1 VRTPRD
7 PIPLEVR
14 EQRRAGIY
22 GYVLIGLLV
31 AKLARAIEQTARVD
45 AFEHWLSLP
54 FTLGP
59 DLLVAALLGGL
70 AVGLSRIRRELIF
83 RIATWMLL
91 LPLALLLPADLLS
104 HRLTGAPLTMQRL
117 RGDEGATLADLGLL
131 GADDFALGIAGIVL
145 CVVGVWAALR
155 FLGRSPRVRRLA
167 RPRALL
173 GTALLGGA
181 LSFAGTALH
190 FDDGELAEQPV
201 VALVTSFI
209 EPQAL
214 SALALTDA
222 EWRALNRSKKVKTA
236 PPAPALPD
244 DRPHNAI
251 IFLAE
256 GIDYGHTGFAK
267 RFNGELRP
275 SDKQPLP
282 NPTPNLVRRQADH
295 GVLFDRYYA
304 NWHASIQAI
313 FSVACS
319 QFPPLQGDIVRI
331 KPRID
336 CGQLSEVARARGM
349 TAGLFH
355 GGLFSFYD
363 KLALLGRR
371 GFATELDAAELGQKS
386 KRKKHEW
393 GIDDRAVV
401 EATLKWIDSRAKDK
415 PFFALII
422 PITAHYPYWTP
433 PDFKKPFKSTTR
445 ELKFLNAVAFQD
457 HVLEQL
463 ALGLEKRGLYDD
475 TVIAWL
481 GDHGHYVGEPKR
493 ATPGLRGFYE
503 PNIHTPLVLL
513 NPKLFKHAR
522 PRVSARL
529 GSHIDL
535 MPTMLD
541 ALQLADDARHD
552 GQSLLSTHF
561 EPRRVFFGA
570 ENGKYI
576 GFIDGHEK
584 IAVEVRGKR
593 AELYDLAKDPD
604 ELNNLA
610 PARAGEVAKL
620 REDAVRFARAVQAR
634 ITAAPALSEKISVE
648 QVYDRFMDH
657 AIVSVK
663 GKDGA
668 VSSCGAGRR
677 AACGTAGA
685 VMRGH
690 AGTVQREQR
699 RCVMV
704 KVPPEGELVLDV
716 KDPDTLALLSA
727 TIVALPNDAGPDA
740 RFNVVAVTD
749 GTRNKLVSVSRTSP
763 APRIEHP
770 RPRRDFQ
777 LVLRQLPAAASAPT
791 DGGAAPP
798 EPIAR
803 EVCVQLTA
811 LFSK

>member
-1 VRTPRD
+1 MQGTPRD
-7 PIPLEVR
+7 PIPLPVR

-22 GYVLIGLLV
+22 GYALIALLV

-45 AFEHWLSLP
+45 AYEHWFSLP
-54 FTLGP
+54 FTLGE
-59 DLLVAALLGGL
+59 DLLVATALGAL
-70 AVGLSRIRRELIF
+70 AFGLSRIRRELVF
-83 RIATWMLL
+83 RAAAWALL

-117 RGDEGATLADLGLL
+117 RGDEGATLADMGLL

-145 CVVGVWAALR
+145 CVAGVWAALR
-155 FLGRSPRVRRLA
+155 FLGRLPRVRRVA
-167 RPRALL
+167 QPRALL
-173 GTALLGGA
+173 ITALVGGV
-181 LSFAGTALH
+181 LTFAGSALH

-201 VALVTSFI
+201 VALVASFV
-209 EPQAL
+209 EPKAL
-214 SALALTDA
+214 SGLAISDA
-222 EWRALNRSKKVKTA
+222 QWRALNRSKRVKAA
-236 PPAPALPD
+236 PPAPALPSE
-244 DRPHNAI
+244 RPHNAI

-256 GIDYGHTGFAK
+256 GIDYGHTGFAP
-267 RFNGELRP
+267 RFNGQPRP
-275 SDKQPLP
+275 TDKQPLA
-282 NPTPNLVRRQADH
+282 NPTPNLLRRQADH
-295 GVLFDRYYA
+295 GLLFDRYYA

-313 FSVACS
+313 FSVTCS
-319 QFPPLQGDIVRI
+319 KFPPLQGDIVRI

-371 GFATELDAAELGQKS
+371 GFSTELDAAELVQKS

-401 EATLKWIDSRAKDK
+401 EATLQWIDSRAKDK

-463 ALGLEKRGLYDD
+463 AVGLEKRGLYDD

-513 NPKLFKHAR
+513 NPKLFKHAK
-522 PRVSARL
+522 PRVSQRL

-535 MPTMLD
+535 MPTLFE
-541 ALQLADDARHD
+541 ALHIADDDRHD
-552 GQSLLSTHF
+552 GQSLLSTRF
-561 EPRRVFFGA
+561 EPRRMFFGA
-570 ENGKYI
+570 ENGKYV

-584 IAVEVRGKR
+584 VAVEVRGKR

-620 REDAVRFARAVQAR
+620 RDDAIRFARAVQAR
-634 ITAAPALSEKISVE
+634 IDAAPELSEKLSVE

-657 AIVSVK
+657 AVVSLK

-668 VSSCGAGRR
+668 VISCGAGRS
-677 AACGTAGA
+677 AACGAEGA
-685 VMRGH
+685 LMRGH
-690 AGTVQREQR
+690 AGTVQREKR

-704 KVPPEGELVLDV
+704 SVPPEGELVLDV
-716 KDPDTLALLSA
+716 KDPDTLSLLSA
-727 TIVALPNDAGPDA
+727 TIVALPDDADADA
-740 RFNVVAVTD
+740 RFSVVAVTD
-749 GTRNKLVSVSRTSP
+749 GTRNKPVSVNKASP
-763 APRIEHP
+763 APRVEHP
-770 RPRRDFQ
+770 RPHKDFQ
-777 LVLRQLPAAASAPT
+777 LIVQQRPVAKPVV
-791 DGGAAPP
+791 DGGAAPA
-798 EPIAR
+798 EPVAR
-803 EVCVQLTA
+803 ELCVQLSA
-811 LFSK
+811 LFTK

>member
-1 VRTPRD
+1 
-7 PIPLEVR
+7 
-14 EQRRAGIY
+14 
-22 GYVLIGLLV
+22 
-31 AKLARAIEQTARVD
+31 
-45 AFEHWLSLP
+45 
-54 FTLGP
+54 
-59 DLLVAALLGGL
+59 
-70 AVGLSRIRRELIF
+70 
-83 RIATWMLL
+83 
-91 LPLALLLPADLLS
+91 
-104 HRLTGAPLTMQRL
+104 MQRL

-131 GADDFALGIAGIVL
+131 GADDFVLGIAGIVL
-145 CVVGVWAALR
+145 CVAGVWAALR
-155 FLGRSPRVRRLA
+155 FLGRLSFVQRLA

-173 GTALLGGA
+173 VTALIGGA

-209 EPQAL
+209 EPEAL
-214 SALALTDA
+214 SGLALTDA
-222 EWRALNRSKKVKTA
+222 EWRALNRSKNVKAA
-236 PPAPALPD
+236 PPAPVLPT

-256 GIDYGHTGFAK
+256 GIDYGHTGFAP
-267 RFNGELRP
+267 RFNGHPRP
-275 SDKQPLP
+275 SDKQPLA

-371 GFATELDAAELGQKS
+371 GFSTELDAAELGQKS

-513 NPKLFKHAR
+513 NPKLFKHAN
-522 PRVSARL
+522 PRVSPRL

-541 ALQLADDARHD
+541 ALHLADDARHD

-561 EPRRVFFGA
+561 EPRRMFFGA
-570 ENGKYI
+570 DNGKYV

-593 AELYDLAKDPD
+593 AELYDLAKDPE

-610 PARAGEVAKL
+610 PARPTEVATL

-634 ITAAPALSEKISVE
+634 IEAAPELSETLSVE
-648 QVYDRFMDH
+648 QVYDLFMDH
-657 AIVSVK
+657 VVVSLRA
-663 GKDGA
+663 KDGA
-668 VSSCGAGRR
+668 TTSCGTGRR

-685 VMRGH
+685 LMR
-690 AGTVQREQR
+690 AYTGTLQRDKR

-716 KDPDTLALLSA
+716 KDPDTLSLLSLTVA
-727 TIVALPNDAGPDA
+727 ALPNDAGADA
-740 RFNVVAVTD
+740 RIKVTVVTD
-749 GTRNKLVSVSRTSP
+749 GERNTPVVVTRVLP
-763 APRIEHP
+763 APRLEHP
-770 RPRRDFQ
+770 RPRHDFQ
-777 LVLRQLPAAASAPT
+777 LVLEQRPVAKPAPADSGVPAE
-791 DGGAAPP
+791 P
-798 EPIAR
+798 EPER
-803 EVCVQLTA
+803 EICVQLSGLVA
-811 LFSK
+811 D